1 MPDQTVK
8 GFMNDDGSLTNRT
21 REFYLFKTIQ
31 KAHNFMVMFDE
42 TWNNESETP
51 DYSQIVWEDMSSYHA
66 VSVDIPDYQFQ
77 KEQFKAGPFV
87 NTFPVLN
94 HEGFNFSIKMEED
107 YNGRVKSL
115 IIGLTSKIIADTGYY
130 NALDIAMIPQIV
142 VDVYRPNG
150 DNVWKIKFLNCY
162 FLKADGGNYD
172 YSSNEKITYTL
183 EFNCDHY
190 FIEGN
195 RGAMNSTRIRKT
207 D

>member
-1 MPDQTVK
+1 MADQTVR

-42 TWNNESETP
+42 TWTP
-51 DYSQIVWEDMSSYHA
+51 GYMAADYGQVAWQDMSSYHA
-66 VSVDIPDYQFQ
+66 ISVDIPDYQFQ

-107 YNGRVKSL
+107 YNGRVKAL
-115 IIGLTSKIIADTGYY
+115 ILGLTSKIIADNGYY

-142 VDVYRPNG
+142 VDIYRPDG
-150 DNVWKIKFLNCY
+150 DNIWKVKFLNCY

-190 FIEGN
+190 TIEGAH
-195 RGAMNSTRIRKT
+195 GALNKTLIRNN